1 MKFLFLLFVGVMLC
15 SCVTLNGKPV
25 ADLGSAKQLELVI
38 GEDGRLKVVNPE
50 VQLIEG
56 IIKAY

>member
-1 MKFLFLLFVGVMLC
+1 MKFLLWLLVGIMLC

-25 ADLGSAKQLELVI
+25 ADLGSNKQLELVV